1 MVWNKLLD
9 LLGMSDDYDDEDIV
23 ITDHGSQETVAEIR
37 SSKDPVE
44 PPPSEVEPTPV
55 PTPPAPSLSSDEERK
70 ERVMR
75 PLPPKAE
82 VVLCRGDVAVELLED
97 MVTALRQ
104 GRLVL
109 VDLGGVVMED
119 ANSVLESL
127 HQTVTASRG
136 ALFRVS
142 KTTFLAT
149 PVKTACEEWIM
160 EEDASEGSGD

>member
-44 PPPSEVEPTPV
+44 PPPAETPPVPV
-55 PTPPAPSLSSDEERK
+55 PTPSLSSDEERK

-82 VVLCRGDVAVELLED
+82 VVLCRGDVAVELLDD

-149 PVKTACEEWIM
+149 PVKTACEEWII
-160 EEDASEGSGD
+160 EEEPSEDTGD

>member
-44 PPPSEVEPTPV
+44 PPPLETP
-55 PTPPAPSLSSDEERK
+55 PAPAPAPSLSSDEERK

-109 VDLGGVVMED
+109 VDLGGVVMGD

-149 PVKTACEEWIM
+149 PVKTACEEWII
-160 EEDASEGSGD
+160 EEEPSEDTGD

>member
-1 MVWNKLLD
+1 MVWNKLFD
-9 LLGMSDDYDDEDIV
+9 LLGMSEDYDDEDIV
-23 ITDHGSQETVAEIR
+23 ITDHSRQDEVAAEIK

-44 PPPSEVEPTPV
+44 PPPSEAA
-55 PTPPAPSLSSDEERK
+55 PAPSLSSDEERK
-70 ERVMR
+70 ERIMR

-82 VVLCRGDVAVELLED
+82 VVLCRGAVAVELLDD
-97 MVTALRQ
+97 MLTALRQ

-109 VDLGGVVMED
+109 VDLGGVEVDE

-127 HQTVTASRG
+127 HQTVVASRG

-149 PVKTACEEWIM
+149 PVKTACEEWIV
-160 EEDASEGSGD
+160 EDDTSEGEGD

>member
-1 MVWNKLLD
+1 MVWNKLFD
-9 LLGMSDDYDDEDIV
+9 LLGMSEDYDDEDIV
-23 ITDHGSQETVAEIR
+23 ITDHSRQDEVDAEIK

-44 PPPSEVEPTPV
+44 PPPPEVA
-55 PTPPAPSLSSDEERK
+55 PAPSLSSNEERK
-70 ERVMR
+70 ERIMR

-82 VVLCRGDVAVELLED
+82 VVLCRGEVAVELLDD
-97 MVTALRQ
+97 MLTALRQ

-109 VDLGGVVMED
+109 VDLGGVEVED

-127 HQTVTASRG
+127 HQTVVASRG

-149 PVKTACEEWIM
+149 PVKTACEEWVV
-160 EEDASEGSGD
+160 EDDTSEGEGD

>member
-1 MVWNKLLD
+1 MWKKFLD
-9 LLGMSDDYDDEDIV
+9 VLGMSDDYDDEDIV
-23 ITDHGSQETVAEIR
+23 IIDHSRQGEDSPEIR

-44 PPPSEVEPTPV
+44 
-55 PTPPAPSLSSDEERK
+55 TPPEKKPPVLSSEQERM

-82 VVLCRGDVAVELLED
+82 VVLCRGEVAVELLED
-97 MVTALRQ
+97 MLNALRQ

-109 VDLGGVVMED
+109 VDLGGVEMED

-142 KTTFLAT
+142 RTTFLAT
-149 PVKTACEEWIM
+149 PVKTACEEWVVDDSS
-160 EEDASEGSGD
+160 EDSGD